1 MSVTVNFWAVLVS
14 AVASMVIG
22 SLWYG
27 PIFGKKFT
35 SAMGMDSWSQEKRD
49 SMKKSMAFT
58 YIWQFVASL
67 VMFYVFAWI
76 MGGLN
81 QMSVMGG
88 VQSACWIWIGFVVP
102 LKLGESLWGGKMIL
116 FWLGIGN
123 MLLTLLAAGIIIGA
137 WKV

>member
-1 MSVTVNFWAVLVS
+1 
-14 AVASMVIG
+14 
-22 SLWYG
+22 
-27 PIFGKKFT
+27 
-35 SAMGMDSWSQEKRD
+35 MGMDSWSQEKRD